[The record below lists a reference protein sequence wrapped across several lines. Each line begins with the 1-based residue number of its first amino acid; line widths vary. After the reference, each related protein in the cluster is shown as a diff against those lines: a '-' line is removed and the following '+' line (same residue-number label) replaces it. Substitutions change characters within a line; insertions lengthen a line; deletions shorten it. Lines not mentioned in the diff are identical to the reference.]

1 MEEFVDEIVHSLSE
15 LNPILTYG
23 ALALS
28 AFLENVIPPV
38 PGDTVVVFSAYLVGR
53 GSLEFLPVYL
63 ANCLGG
69 ISGFMVMYY
78 LGLTK
83 GRALLEGPGRRFF
96 SKERVERAE
105 NWLARWGIL
114 LVLANRFLSGIRS
127 VIAISAGL
135 AGMKRSTVFVG
146 GLASVAL
153 WNALLL
159 WAGILVGQNWRQI
172 LVYLGNYNWILLGLG
187 GLAAAIWGFRRLRQ
201 HRRQRFLDKPWT
213 RA

>member
-1 MEEFVDEIVHSLSE
+1 MEEFVDEIVYSLAE
-15 LNPILTYG
+15 LNPLWTYG
-23 ALALS
+23 ILVIS

-63 ANCLGG
+63 ANCFGG

-83 GRALLEGPGRRFF
+83 GRALLAGPGRRYF
-96 SKERVERAE
+96 SEDSVERAGD
-105 NWLARWGIL
+105 WLARWGIL

-135 AGMKRSTVFVG
+135 AGMKGSRVLIW

-172 LVYLGNYNWILLGLG
+172 LVYLSNYNWMLLGLG
-187 GLAAAIWGFRRLRQ
+187 GCAAAIWVCKRLLRTRQ
-201 HRRQRFLDKPWT
+201 KRCLDKHQ
-213 RA
+213 